1 MKIKP
6 EVVSNMVTIKNDY
19 IPGSALKRPQ
29 IRQVPKY
36 LTIHSTGNTKS
47 TAQNEHDWLMNPT
60 NKRQASFHIVADAKE
75 AIQCIPFNEVAYHAG
90 DGQGNGNRAS
100 IGLEICES
108 GDRQKTL
115 ANAAELAA
123 YILNEYGWRADK
135 MVQHNHW
142 SGKDCPRIL
151 RNQSYI
157 KNKMNW
163 AYFVSLVK
171 KELAE
176 LQKQELTIALPEGRQ
191 LTVMA
196 INDNGTNYVALRPV
210 LEAMGYKVAWQKD
223 RISIAK

>member
-1 MKIKP
+1 MKIK
-6 EVVSNMVTIKNDY
+6 KRY
-19 IPGSALKRPQ
+19 IMPGALKRPQ
-29 IRQVPKY
+29 IRQSPKY
-36 LTIHSTGNTKS
+36 LTIHSTGNAKS

-60 NKRQASFHIVADAKE
+60 NNRQASFHIVVDEKE
-75 AIQCIPFNEVAYHAG
+75 AIACIPFNEVAYHAG

-100 IGLEICES
+100 IGMEICES

-115 ANAAELAA
+115 ANAAKLAA
-123 YILNEYGWRADK
+123 FILGEYGWNANK

-176 LQKQELTIALPEGRQ
+176 LQKQKLTIALPAGSSR
-191 LTVMA
+191 LWPSTITVVIMCSC
-196 INDNGTNYVALRPV
+196 ALCWRPWV
-210 LEAMGYKVAWQKD
+210 IRWPGKKTG
-223 RISIAK
+223 

>member
-1 MKIKP
+1 MKIK
-6 EVVSNMVTIKNDY
+6 KQY
-19 IPGSALKRPQ
+19 IMPGALKRPQ
-29 IRQVPKY
+29 IRQSPKY
-36 LTIHSTGNTKS
+36 LTIHSTGNAKS

-60 NKRQASFHIVADAKE
+60 NNRQASFHIVVDEKE
-75 AIQCIPFNEVAYHAG
+75 AIACIPFNEVAYHAG

-100 IGLEICES
+100 IGMEICES

-115 ANAAELAA
+115 ANAAKLAA
-123 YILNEYGWRADK
+123 FILGEYGWNANK

-176 LQKQELTIALPEGRQ
+176 LQKQKLTIALPEGRQ
-191 LTVMA
+191 FTVMA
-196 INDNGTNYVALRPV
+196 INDNGSNYVQLRPV
-210 LEAMGYKVAWQKD
+210 LEALGYKVAWQKN
-223 RISIAK
+223 RISIGK